1 MFMSCLKIS
10 STSGEQIGEAC
21 KSSIS
26 EYRSS
31 LLRTMETIS
40 YSPALLTGFSAQKQ
54 ELHINYFSNFQTDP
68 HTPAEVITVEIHSK
82 HLQVTEASLEIHA
95 ELKGLRHLMYRHP
108 WVSSFLGV
116 STNILILTTII
127 LISWARFLQPEDD
140 AVSTDT
146 PAPTFHSSSQP
157 PQDSTA
163 AKKTES
169 SAQAASKDNLAT
181 ITKPSEE
188 SKAMSA
194 PTLSS
199 KDSPKS
205 SLSSRFTWFL
215 VKLVAKLLWQS
226 FKLFLV
232 VAVAVISYEVLLEA
246 TKQDMV
252 FLAKFLFEKSVVLV
266 EIIRK
271 RI

>member
-1 MFMSCLKIS
+1 M
-10 STSGEQIGEAC
+10 
-21 KSSIS
+21 
-26 EYRSS
+26 
-31 LLRTMETIS
+31 
-40 YSPALLTGFSAQKQ
+40 
-54 ELHINYFSNFQTDP
+54 
-68 HTPAEVITVEIHSK
+68 
-82 HLQVTEASLEIHA
+82 
-95 ELKGLRHLMYRHP
+95 
-108 WVSSFLGV
+108 
-116 STNILILTTII
+116 
-127 LISWARFLQPEDD
+127 
-140 AVSTDT
+140 
-146 PAPTFHSSSQP
+146 P

-169 SAQAASKDNLAT
+169 SAQAASKDTLVS

-232 VAVAVISYEVLLEA
+232 VAVVVISYEAVMVGVDTNNPEVLLEA

-252 FLAKFLFEKSVVLV
+252 FLAKFLFEKFVVLV

-271 RI
+271 RISAE